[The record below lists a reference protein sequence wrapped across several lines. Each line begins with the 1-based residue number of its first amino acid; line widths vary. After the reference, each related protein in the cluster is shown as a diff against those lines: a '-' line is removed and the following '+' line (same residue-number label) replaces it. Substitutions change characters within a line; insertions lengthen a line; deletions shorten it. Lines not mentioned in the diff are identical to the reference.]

1 MRRAFVLTLAVLLL
15 LPLTASPTFAHGL
28 GVSYDLPLPL
38 WLYLYGAGAT
48 VLVSFAPISLLGGGR
63 RAGGEA
69 AYRYPRFD
77 LLRIGP
83 LRVVLT
89 SKALLLGLRLLS
101 VGLFSLVL
109 LSGFFGRQVP
119 ASNFAPTFVW
129 VVWWVG
135 FGFFV
140 AFVGNLWPLVNPWK
154 VLFEWTEAL
163 VRRLRL
169 GDGLELRETY
179 PAALGVWPA
188 VALYAVFVWVEN
200 VFWGSPTPLYIA
212 VLALNYSVLT
222 WGGMTVYG
230 KEVWLRRGEVFSVFF
245 GLLARF
251 APTEARVEDRR
262 LCRAC
267 SDGCGAAQG
276 DCVNCYECFDKA
288 APEDR
293 ELNLRP
299 WAVGLARAEPVPPG
313 GVFFV
318 ILVLAGVAFDGLME
332 TPLWSELRRA
342 TSMPPTLGLVLLP
355 PLFFAAYLSFVK
367 LSQLFGGGKGR
378 LRLASLAAVY
388 VYSLVPIAIAYQ
400 VAHYY
405 TLLLVQGQ
413 EVVHHLSD
421 PFGWGWDLFGTARY
435 EVNPGLVGAAFV
447 WYSQVALIVVGH
459 VLAVYLAHLGALRL
473 FGDRRK
479 ALRSQLPMLA
489 LMVLYTISSLWILSQ
504 PIIVEEEAVPT
515 ENAQPDPT
523 LREPPMPDVG

>member
-1 MRRAFVLTLAVLLL
+1 MRRAFVLTLTVLLL

-63 RAGGEA
+63 RTGGEA

-83 LRVVLT
+83 LRAVLT

-222 WGGMTVYG
+222 WGGMIIYG

-251 APTEARVEDRR
+251 APTEARVEDPR
-262 LCRAC
+262 LCRDC

-276 DCVNCYECFDKA
+276 DCVNCYECFDRA

-342 TSMPPTLGLVLLP
+342 TSMPQTLGLVLLP
-355 PLFFAAYLSFVK
+355 PLFFVAYLSFVK